1 MAKADYYE
9 VLGVERGSDEQ
20 AIKSA
25 YRKLAMKFHPD
36 RNPGDKA
43 AEDKFKEAAEAYSV
57 LSDAQKRAAY
67 DRYGHDGL
75 SAQGGP
81 AGYDPSQFTDFQ
93 DIFGDIFDSFFGGG
107 GGGRGRNR
115 VRRGEDMRYELEI
128 SFEESMRGTQA
139 EMSIPRMEACKRC
152 EGTGAEKEDGMTV
165 CPTCRGRGEVVYS
178 QGFVSVRQTC
188 GTCSGRGQI
197 IRRPCKE
204 CKGNAFVRADKK
216 LKVNIP
222 AGVDSGQQLRL
233 SGEGQPS
240 PNGGPAGDLY
250 VAIQVGEHPFF
261 DRHEYDLHCTV
272 PVNVAQ
278 AVLGTELTLETLDG
292 DEKIKLA
299 AGTQPGTRLRL
310 RGKGVPRINSSGR
323 GDLIVQIEV
332 RVPEKLTKDQR
343 KLFEQLRESL
353 PEDNAPREK
362 GLFEKVMD
370 YFS

>member
-9 VLGVERGSDEQ
+9 ILGVERGSDEQ

-36 RNPGDKA
+36 RNPGDKE

-57 LSDAQKRAAY
+57 LSDSQKRAAY
-67 DRYGHDGL
+67 DRYGHEGL

-128 SFEESMRGTQA
+128 SFEEAMRGTQA

-204 CKGNAFVRADKK
+204 CKGNAFVRVDKK

-222 AGVDSGQQLRL
+222 AGVDSGQQL
-233 SGEGQPS
+233 
-240 PNGGPAGDLY
+240 
-250 VAIQVGEHPFF
+250 
-261 DRHEYDLHCTV
+261 
-272 PVNVAQ
+272 
-278 AVLGTELTLETLDG
+278 
-292 DEKIKLA
+292 
-299 AGTQPGTRLRL
+299 
-310 RGKGVPRINSSGR
+310 
-323 GDLIVQIEV
+323 
-332 RVPEKLTKDQR
+332 
-343 KLFEQLRESL
+343 
-353 PEDNAPREK
+353 
-362 GLFEKVMD
+362 
-370 YFS
+370 